1 MAAPVTSDE
10 MRIMLRYIYDGHTY
24 AESLAEGDITD
35 TDHAREV
42 YGGLTQKVT
51 DIAAAGK
58 SVHIPAE
65 WPDADPPDRAPR
77 QTP

>member
-1 MAAPVTSDE
+1 MAVPVTTDE

-24 AESLAEGDITD
+24 DEALAKGDISD

-42 YGGLTQKVT
+42 YDGPTQNVT
-51 DIAAAGK
+51 DILASGK